1 MPRDSRRRLARG
13 YGSPR
18 IPAAAQGA
26 IQSNQIGGDR
36 RLTLYELIFVCV
48 KIALCIQHRQKI
60 DETCFVLLG
69 REIHGQ
75 LAVRYRI
82 VQPVAALLFLRIADQ
97 GVLDLFES
105 VENCGLIADHGLP
118 LTRGLYGDVR
128 TYAATSEQGQTDTRT
143 NRKKVSCAQREI
155 MELSGLTSRCPSE
168 YKARKWIRFC
178 LTDPGCRGGQLRLAA
193 ANVRTSLQEI
203 GRQTDIDLRSSGGNR
218 IRFLEFAAQCAGFF
232 SEQNT
237 QAMNRDIDSAEQGR
251 DNGLCGLKLRR
262 RTRYIKLVGQSR
274 FRSGASQIKSLLLRF
289 DILVCNLEP
298 ALETP

>member
-1 MPRDSRRRLARG
+1 MVSSSLSSFGFFRLRTLATILFTSLERRAPSVSGRDPITKRTPGALSTGKSWSTLPGLSPNAMLRDSRCRLARG
-13 YGSPR
+13 YGSSQ

-75 LAVRYRI
+75 LAVRYRF
-82 VQPVAALLFLRIADQ
+82 VQPVAALLFLRIAGQ

-118 LTRGLYGDVR
+118 LARGLYGDVR

-155 MELSGLTSRCPSE
+155 MELSGLTSRRPSE
-168 YKARKWIRFC
+168 YKARK
-178 LTDPGCRGGQLRLAA
+178 
-193 ANVRTSLQEI
+193 
-203 GRQTDIDLRSSGGNR
+203 
-218 IRFLEFAAQCAGFF
+218 
-232 SEQNT
+232 
-237 QAMNRDIDSAEQGR
+237 
-251 DNGLCGLKLRR
+251 
-262 RTRYIKLVGQSR
+262 
-274 FRSGASQIKSLLLRF
+274 
-289 DILVCNLEP
+289 
-298 ALETP
+298 

>member
-1 MPRDSRRRLARG
+1 MPRDSRCRIARG
-13 YGSPR
+13 CGSPQ
-18 IPAAAQGA
+18 IPPAAQGA

-118 LTRGLYGDVR
+118 LARGLYGDVR

-143 NRKKVSCAQREI
+143 NRKKVSCAQRET
-155 MELSGLTSRCPSE
+155 MELSGLTS
-168 YKARKWIRFC
+168 
-178 LTDPGCRGGQLRLAA
+178 
-193 ANVRTSLQEI
+193 
-203 GRQTDIDLRSSGGNR
+203 LRSSGGNW

-237 QAMNRDIDSAEQGR
+237 QAMNGDIDSAEQGW

-274 FRSGASQIKSLLLRF
+274 FRPGASQIKSLLLRF